1 MAEPPCF
8 HFRGH
13 GFDPWLGKVYILFR
27 VAKKKKKETKILRK
41 EKAFGK
47 VITIYI

>member
-1 MAEPPCF
+1 MLPLQGAWV
-8 HFRGH
+8 RS
-13 GFDPWLGKVYILFR
+13 LVGKGLHTVQGGK
-27 VAKKKKKETKILRK
+27 KKKKKETKILRK